1 MQQLQAVIQGQL
13 PPQQVDLQ
21 HLLHL
26 AEQHT
31 QPASSEYKLLELAIN
46 IVLASYLDQALEHL

>member
-1 MQQLQAVIQGQL
+1 MQQLQSLIQGHL

-21 HLLHL
+21 HLLAL

-31 QPASSEYKLLELAIN
+31 HPASSEYKLLELAIN
-46 IVLASYLDQALEHL
+46 MVLANYLEQALEHI